1 MSHAKTI
8 TLHVKGEY
16 ALGDSMTLATRA
28 AFVGGMR
35 AAENG
40 EGSALLDL
48 VFPIESSWGTVGVT
62 LEQHGTRISVA
73 IAANPERVP
82 EQAICL
88 TLMRMLAL
96 DLDGEAFLEL
106 GKRDKVVGAL
116 QRERPGVRMALF
128 PSPYEAA
135 ARAIIGHRL
144 NVGQAAKL
152 HARIAADY
160 GVGVEIGGQTIYGF
174 PAPRALAALSA
185 VQGLASNKVE
195 QLRALGVAAGEG
207 WLDTARLKAM
217 TKEAAM
223 AHLQQL
229 AGIGPFSA
237 DLILLR
243 GVGDPD
249 AFPASEMRLQ
259 RAMAK
264 AYDLGD
270 APDLA
275 TLEQVAERW
284 RPYRSWVGLLL
295 RNHVA

>member
-16 ALGDSMTLATRA
+16 LLAESVNLATRA
-28 AFVGGMR
+28 AFIGGMR
-35 AAENG
+35 AAENR

-48 VFPIESSWGTVGVT
+48 VFPVEGSWGIVGVT
-62 LEQHGTRISVA
+62 LEQRGKKVNVA
-73 IAANPERVP
+73 IVANPERVP
-82 EQAICL
+82 DQAICL
-88 TLMRMLAL
+88 TLMRVLAL
-96 DLDGEAFLEL
+96 DLDGEAFHEL
-106 GKRDKVVGAL
+106 GKRDKMVGEL
-116 QRERPGVRMALF
+116 QRERPGVRMVLF

-144 NVGQAAKL
+144 DVAQAAKL

-160 GVGVEIGGQTIYGF
+160 GVGVEIGGQVLHGF
-174 PAPRALAALSA
+174 PAPKALAELAP
-185 VQGLASNKVE
+185 VQGLAANKVE
-195 QLRALGVAAGEG
+195 QLRALGIAASEG

-217 TKEAAM
+217 PRDAAM
-223 AHLQQL
+223 DHLQQL

-249 AFPASEMRLQ
+249 AFPTTELRLQ
-259 RAMAK
+259 RAMTA

-270 APDLA
+270 APDLETFQHIA
-275 TLEQVAERW
+275 DGW
-284 RPYRSWVGLLL
+284 RPFRSWVGLLL
-295 RNHVA
+295 RNRVA